1 MFSFL
6 RADPLCLALQLQ
18 AARLQ
23 RPAFQ
28 IRRDPLTSSSLTLFH
43 GFFFSFFYIYISQ
56 PVMSM
61 LRLIPLCLTA
71 PPFAQNTD
79 RRCETKG
86 GRVEEELNRRSEV
99 AGGGRKERDLACLSC
114 GTRSSI
120 SALAAVL
127 IFWQV
132 GSETLAKLSRKIFNQ
147 ASKLMSLDRL
157 LLISPIVSVK
167 PNGNFGF
174 RGGCETTRGGWV
186 GGELTASRC

>member
-1 MFSFL
+1 MIIFMFSFL

-28 IRRDPLTSSSLTLFH
+28 IRHDPLTSSSLTLFH
-43 GFFFSFFYIYISQ
+43 AFFFFFFYTYISQ
-56 PVMSM
+56 PLMSM
-61 LRLIPLCLTA
+61 LCLIPLCLTA

-99 AGGGRKERDLACLSC
+99 PGAERKKRDLACSNC
-114 GTRSSI
+114 GTRSPI
-120 SALAAVL
+120 SALTAVL

-132 GSETLAKLSRKIFNQ
+132 GSETLAKLPRKLF
-147 ASKLMSLDRL
+147 KRL
-157 LLISPIVSVK
+157 
-167 PNGNFGF
+167 
-174 RGGCETTRGGWV
+174 
-186 GGELTASRC
+186 

>member
-1 MFSFL
+1 MIIFMFSFL

-28 IRRDPLTSSSLTLFH
+28 IRHDPLTSSSLTLFH
-43 GFFFSFFYIYISQ
+43 AFFFPFLYIYISQ

-79 RRCETKG
+79 RRCKTKG

-99 AGGGRKERDLACLSC
+99 AGAGRKKRDLACFSC

-132 GSETLAKLSRKIFNQ
+132 GSER
-147 ASKLMSLDRL
+147 R
-157 LLISPIVSVK
+157 
-167 PNGNFGF
+167 
-174 RGGCETTRGGWV
+174 R
-186 GGELTASRC
+186 

>member
-1 MFSFL
+1 MIIFMFSFL

-43 GFFFSFFYIYISQ
+43 AFFSFFIYISQ
-56 PVMSM
+56 PVMSV

-86 GRVEEELNRRSEV
+86 GQVEEELNRRSEV
-99 AGGGRKERDLACLSC
+99 AGGGREKRDLACFSC

-120 SALAAVL
+120 SALAAAL
-127 IFWQV
+127 ICWRV
-132 GSETLAKLSRKIFNQ
+132 GSETLAKLPRKLF
-147 ASKLMSLDRL
+147 KRL
-157 LLISPIVSVK
+157 
-167 PNGNFGF
+167 
-174 RGGCETTRGGWV
+174 
-186 GGELTASRC
+186 